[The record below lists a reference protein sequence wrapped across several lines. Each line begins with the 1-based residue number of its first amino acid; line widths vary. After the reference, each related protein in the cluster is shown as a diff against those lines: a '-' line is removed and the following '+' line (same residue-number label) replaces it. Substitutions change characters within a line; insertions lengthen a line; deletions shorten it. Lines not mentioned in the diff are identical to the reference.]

1 MLLEDTP
8 SQNEGLTTI
17 HFPDI
22 HINYFRLL
30 LDFLYS
36 GQTYVPVYELEQL
49 QDLLELL
56 QIKPNK
62 WRSGDSRKD
71 IDNGKIYLFKLLIK
85 SIANSTF
92 EFADS
97 QKLDS
102 SNEGGLNLISKNN
115 NNHSNNN
122 RNRTSSSTHTVESP
136 KVSVKSER
144 IARSSSHETETAAS
158 PTEKDGSA
166 PEAEID
172 DLDANEDDENNNED
186 EEREEG
192 EVYDEEESPETLEK
206 SKLFKKKK
214 KRRRKRE
221 LTLRSD
227 QNQQIEDDDEMEEV
241 GGQYHMKH
249 EPSVEIAT
257 DDIEEGN
264 LSDNYSNNNSIH
276 KNSVTIRRR
285 HSSSSDP
292 VNLSIANKQDHQ
304 EDSDDAN
311 IDVETISN
319 APTKVNEIL
328 YKEWYKFLMVFSS
341 IVFIASP
348 LPGSI

>member
-1 MLLEDTP
+1 M
-8 SQNEGLTTI
+8 
-17 HFPDI
+17 
-22 HINYFRLL
+22 
-30 LDFLYS
+30 
-36 GQTYVPVYELEQL
+36 
-49 QDLLELL
+49 
-56 QIKPNK
+56 
-62 WRSGDSRKD
+62 
-71 IDNGKIYLFKLLIK
+71 
-85 SIANSTF
+85 
-92 EFADS
+92 
-97 QKLDS
+97 
-102 SNEGGLNLISKNN
+102 
-115 NNHSNNN
+115 
-122 RNRTSSSTHTVESP
+122 ESP

-144 IARSSSHETETAAS
+144 IARSSSHDTEPAAS
-158 PTEKDGSA
+158 PTEKDISA
-166 PEAEID
+166 PEAEND
-172 DLDANEDDENNNED
+172 DLDVNEDDENNNED

-249 EPSVEIAT
+249 EPNVEIAT
-257 DDIEEGN
+257 DDIEEGS

-292 VNLSIANKQDHQ
+292 VNLSIASKQDHQ

-319 APTKVNEIL
+319 APTKVTLCN
-328 YKEWYKFLMVFSS
+328 SS
-341 IVFIASP
+341 
-348 LPGSI
+348 